1 MFDVVVTYYL
11 LDIVAYKII
20 DLVPSYIVL
29 Q

>member
-1 MFDVVVTYYL
+1 MFDDVVTYYI
-11 LDIVAYKII
+11 LDIVAYKIT